1 MTNDKVG
8 SLAEH
13 IENSVNDLAA
23 ETDVVRKSEVFRRWL
38 DAMAQFS
45 TYSFGNQMAISLQ
58 CPTASRV
65 AGFHT
70 WKKLG
75 RHVKKGAKGIAILAP
90 CLYSKKVEPDSEDS
104 PTVKRLSG
112 FKIAFVFDIAM
123 TDGEALP
130 MLSANTAGTGG
141 EELLPRLEA
150 AVQKL
155 NVVLDYEEIR
165 ESGVEG
171 YSTGGRIVI
180 RQSLSTLAKCGVVI
194 HEAAH
199 EILHQHD
206 NRAEANKKTKS
217 QRELEAEA
225 TAYVVMRHFGIEHA
239 ASNYLATYNV
249 DGEQLRN
256 SLETISAAAKRLIA
270 AIKCVNA
277 EPEDALT
284 AVP

>member
-8 SLAEH
+8 ALAEQ
-13 IENSVNDLAA
+13 IENSVNELAA
-23 ETDVVRKSEVFRRWL
+23 ETDAVRKSEVFRRWL

-45 TYSFGNQMAISLQ
+45 TYSFGNQMAISVQ
-58 CPTASRV
+58 CPTASKV
-65 AGFHT
+65 AGFQT
-70 WKKLG
+70 WKRLG

-90 CLYSKKVEPDSEDS
+90 CLYSKKVEPENADS

-123 TDGEALP
+123 TEGDALP
-130 MLSANTAGTGG
+130 TLSENCGGAGG

-150 AVQKL
+150 AVQTL
-155 NVVLDYEEIR
+155 AVVLDYEEIN
-165 ESGVEG
+165 EHGVDG

-180 RQSLSTLAKCGVVI
+180 RQSLSTSAKCGVVI

-199 EILHQHD
+199 ELIHQGD
-206 NRAEANKKTKS
+206 NRAEAKKKTRS

-225 TAYVVMRHFGIEHA
+225 TAYVVMRHFGIEHV

-249 DGEQLRN
+249 DGEQLRS
-256 SLETISAAAKRLIA
+256 SLETISGAAKRLIA
-270 AIKCVNA
+270 AIEGVNA
-277 EPEDALT
+277 EPEDALA

>member
-8 SLAEH
+8 ALAEQ

-23 ETDVVRKSEVFRRWL
+23 ETDAVRKSEVFRRWL

-45 TYSFGNQMAISLQ
+45 TYSLGNQMAISVQ

-65 AGFHT
+65 AGFQT

-90 CLYSKKVEPDSEDS
+90 CLYGKKVEPENEDS

-123 TDGEALP
+123 TDGDALP
-130 MLSANTAGTGG
+130 TLNENSAGTGG
-141 EELLPRLEA
+141 EELLPRFEA
-150 AVQKL
+150 AVLKL
-155 NVVLDYEEIR
+155 SVALDYEEIR
-165 ESGVEG
+165 ESGVDG

-180 RQSLSTLAKCGVVI
+180 RQSLSPLAKCGVVV

-206 NRAEANKKTKS
+206 NRAEADKKTKS

-225 TAYVVMRHFGIEHA
+225 TAYVVMRHFGIQHG
-239 ASNYLATYNV
+239 ASNYLATYNI
-249 DGEQLRN
+249 DGEQLRS
-256 SLETISAAAKRLIA
+256 SLETISGAAKRLIA
-270 AIKCVNA
+270 AIEGVNA
-277 EPEDALT
+277 EPEDALA